1 MLLLQEND
9 GVNIEAALAAGVDA
23 EQAQKDK
30 ALAILAHNDI
40 DFDMESDEAKRVL
53 RKIDKRI
60 MPIIWILYLLQLMDK
75 NSLRC
80 AVYCSEGLAHRH

>member
-1 MLLLQEND
+1 MLLLQEHD

-80 AVYCSEGLAHRH
+80 AFYGSE